1 MYFLAL
7 ILESNAEEPCLIVE
21 HKCRQILRKYKYGC
35 IKNMVIK
42 ISDFPIFFFGQG
54 FARQYLFHGTLIM
67 YLGSVSAGL
76 SSLIEPQVKGFNYRY
91 SKKKSIKT

>member
-1 MYFLAL
+1 MDFLAL

-54 FARQYLFHGTLIM
+54 
-67 YLGSVSAGL
+67 
-76 SSLIEPQVKGFNYRY
+76 
-91 SKKKSIKT
+91 